1 MEINIEQQVYLEPK
15 YLNLNLDTH
24 ILEKLQTC
32 IIGTCDYENGYIL
45 GVNKIL
51 KIGDNKLSQ
60 TSSCIFTVSYLATVL
75 KPEIGRQFI
84 GKVCMV
90 FNDGLFIEVYNKM
103 KVLVPY
109 TTFDTFTF
117 EHDKFKKDN
126 LTIGEGSEVNIEITM
141 IKYEKKNFNCIGKL
155 IF

>member
-1 MEINIEQQVYLEPK
+1 MEIIIEKQVYLEAK
-15 YLNLNLDTH
+15 YLNVNLDKH

-45 GVNKIL
+45 SVNKIL
-51 KIGDNKLSQ
+51 KIGDNKINQ
-60 TSSCIFTVSYLATVL
+60 MSSCIFTVSFLATVL
-75 KPEIGRQFI
+75 KPEIGAQFV

-90 FNDGLFIEVYNKM
+90 FNDGLFLEVHNKM

-117 EHDKFKKDN
+117 DNDKFTKDN
-126 LTIGEGSEVNIEITM
+126 RIIREGSEVNIEITM

-155 IF
+155 VV

>member
-15 YLNLNLDTH
+15 YLNVNLEKH
-24 ILEKLQTC
+24 ILEKLQNS
-32 IIGTCDYENGYIL
+32 IIGTCDYKNGYIL
-45 GVNKIL
+45 GVNKII

-60 TSSCIFTVSYLATVL
+60 TSSSIFTVSYLATVL
-75 KPEIGRQFI
+75 KPETGRQFI
-84 GKVCMV
+84 GRVCMV
-90 FNDGLFIEVYNKM
+90 FNDGLFIEVHNKM

-109 TTFDTFTF
+109 TTFDKFTF

-126 LTIGEGSEVNIEITM
+126 LTIGEGSEVNVEITM